1 MPWKT
6 MTLTNPFDRAPEHVW
21 NQVAAL
27 DAEREARLA
36 EQENQPAPVPELP
49 PESSH
54 PNIVKRELAELD
66 RQIRGAWDDETLSHL
81 EAEKEWWIDLGEL
94 YRDEWDS
101 LRAERAEQR
110 RVEKQEAQERERWAD
125 QRLQEHVKEVI
136 EKHRPDSG
144 TPAETSTRERDRH
157 LLRKKQ

>member
-27 DAEREARLA
+27 DAEHEARLA
-36 EQENQPAPVPELP
+36 EQENQPEPVPELP

-66 RQIRGAWDDETLSHL
+66 RQIRGAWGRRNPVSLGGREGMVDRLGRVVSRRMGF
-81 EAEKEWWIDLGEL
+81 AEGREG
-94 YRDEWDS
+94 
-101 LRAERAEQR
+101 RAEAG
-110 RVEKQEAQERERWAD
+110 RETGGSGARTMG
-125 QRLQEHVKEVI
+125 
-136 EKHRPDSG
+136 RPALAG
-144 TPAETSTRERDRH
+144 AR
-157 LLRKKQ
+157 